1 MTAKGPDLCHKS
13 SFAMKIV
20 LRLDDWSKN
29 HRALEHVSGRS
40 SAHTLLS
47 RMDLKKFPRIFFT
60 ENNDRRGQASG
71 EHKSRLLERKR
82 HRISTE

>member
-47 RMDLKKFPRIFFT
+47 RMDLKKFPGVFLQRIMT
-60 ENNDRRGQASG
+60 GGDRLRRA
-71 EHKSRLLERKR
+71 
-82 HRISTE
+82 